1 MKSRMLDAIR
11 SELWEMRPEALA
23 SWIASLDAVEPK
35 ESSPRLPKTDGG
47 IGLITIQG
55 VIGHRPGGGYYANTY
70 SAEVADWLRKMAAN
84 PSIGAIVLD
93 INSPGG
99 TVAGL
104 AEAADAINDVKAIKP
119 VYAVANPE
127 AASAA
132 YHLGSQATRFF
143 ATPSGE
149 VGSIG
154 VWAAHVDLSEALTNA
169 GIKVSLISAG
179 KYKVE
184 GNPFEPLGEVAR
196 EEIQRSV
203 DMHYEAFL
211 KSVARGRS
219 TTPATV
225 RDTFGQGRMVEAPR
239 AKDLGMIDAIHTL
252 GEVLGGIVKSNRPSN
267 LRQAS
272 ARIGLTEAGIRR

>member
-1 MKSRMLDAIR
+1 MLDAIR

-23 SWIASLDAVEPK
+23 SWIASLDAVEPV

-84 PSIGAIVLD
+84 PAIGAIVLD
-93 INSPGG
+93 IDSPGG

-104 AEAADAINDVKAIKP
+104 AEAADTINDVKAIKP

-132 YHLGSQATRFF
+132 YHLGSQATRFYS
-143 ATPSGE
+143 TPSGE

-169 GIKVSLISAG
+169 GIKVSLVSAG

-211 KSVARGRS
+211 KSVARGRN

-252 GEVLGGIVKSNRPSN
+252 GEVLGGIVKSNRSSN
-267 LRQAS
+267 
-272 ARIGLTEAGIRR
+272 IR

>member
-23 SWIASLDAVEPK
+23 SWIASLDAVEPE

-55 VIGHRPGGGYYANTY
+55 VIGHRPGGGYHANTY

-93 INSPGG
+93 IDSPGG

-104 AEAADAINDVKAIKP
+104 AEAADTINDVKALKP

-154 VWAAHVDLSEALTNA
+154 VWAAHVDLSEALTAA

>member
-23 SWIASLDAVEPK
+23 SWIASLDAVEPE

-93 INSPGG
+93 IDSPGG

-104 AEAADAINDVKAIKP
+104 AEAADTINDVKAIKP

-132 YHLGSQATRFF
+132 YHLGSQATKFF

>member
-23 SWIASLDAVEPK
+23 SWIASLDAVEPV

-55 VIGHRPGGGYYANTY
+55 VIGHRPGAGYHANTY
-70 SAEVADWLRKMAAN
+70 SADISDWLRKMAAN

-93 INSPGG
+93 IDSPGG

-104 AEAADAINDVKAIKP
+104 AEAADTINDVKSIKP

-132 YHLGSQATRFF
+132 YHLGSQATRFYS
-143 ATPSGE
+143 TPSGE

-154 VWAAHVDLSEALTNA
+154 VWAAHVDMSEALIQM
-169 GIKVSLISAG
+169 GVKVSLISAG

-203 DMHYEAFL
+203 DVHYEAFL
-211 KSVARGRS
+211 KSVARGRG
-219 TTPATV
+219 TTAATV

-272 ARIGLTEAGIRR
+272 ARIGLTEANIRR

>member
-23 SWIASLDAVEPK
+23 SWIASLDAVEPEEK
-35 ESSPRLPKTDGG
+35 PPRLPKTDGG

-55 VIGHRPGGGYYANTY
+55 VIGHRPGGGYSANTY

-93 INSPGG
+93 IDSPGG

-104 AEAADAINDVKAIKP
+104 AEAADTINDVKAIKP

-154 VWAAHVDLSEALTNA
+154 VWAAHVDLSGALTAA

-211 KSVARGRS
+211 KSVALGRS

-267 LRQAS
+267 FRQAS
-272 ARIGLTEAGIRR
+272 AKIGLTEAGIRR

>member
-55 VIGHRPGGGYYANTY
+55 VIGHRPGGGYHANTY

-93 INSPGG
+93 IDSPGG

-104 AEAADAINDVKAIKP
+104 AEAADTINDVKALKP

-154 VWAAHVDLSEALTNA
+154 VWAAHVDLSEALTAA

>member
-1 MKSRMLDAIR
+1 MLDAIR

-23 SWIASLDAVEPK
+23 SWIASLDAVEPE

-93 INSPGG
+93 IDSPGG

-104 AEAADAINDVKAIKP
+104 AEAADTINDVKAIKP

-132 YHLGSQATRFF
+132 YHLGSQATKFF

>member
-55 VIGHRPGGGYYANTY
+55 VIGHRPGGGYHANTY

-93 INSPGG
+93 IDSPGG

-104 AEAADAINDVKAIKP
+104 AEAADTINDVKALKP

-154 VWAAHVDLSEALTNA
+154 IWAAHVDLSEALTAA

>member
-23 SWIASLDAVEPK
+23 SWIASLDVVEPE

-93 INSPGG
+93 IDSPGG

-104 AEAADAINDVKAIKP
+104 AEAADTINDVKAIKP

-132 YHLGSQATRFF
+132 YHLGSQATKFF

>member
-23 SWIASLDAVEPK
+23 SWIASLDAVEPV

-55 VIGHRPGGGYYANTY
+55 VIGHRPGAGYHANTY
-70 SAEVADWLRKMAAN
+70 SADISDWLRKMAAN

-93 INSPGG
+93 IDSPGG

-104 AEAADAINDVKAIKP
+104 AEAADTINDVKSIKP

-132 YHLGSQATRFF
+132 YHLGSQATRFYS
-143 ATPSGE
+143 TPSGE

-169 GIKVSLISAG
+169 GIKVSLVSAG

-211 KSVARGRS
+211 KSVARGRN

-239 AKDLGMIDAIHTL
+239 AKGLGMIDAIHTL

-267 LRQAS
+267 IRQA
-272 ARIGLTEAGIRR
+272 AAKIGLTESQIRR

>member
-23 SWIASLDAVEPK
+23 SWIASLDVVEPE

-93 INSPGG
+93 IDSPGG

-104 AEAADAINDVKAIKP
+104 AEAADTINDVKAIKP

-132 YHLGSQATRFF
+132 YHLGSQATKFF

-239 AKDLGMIDAIHTL
+239 AKDLGMIDAIHTI